1 MTTFKK
7 TSVFA
12 LLPILLVI
20 VSPSG
25 PAAPDRQASGK
36 SKLSP
41 IKLVY
46 PNGLAL
52 DNRGDLY
59 ISDIGTHRILKVD
72 RLGRLTVVAGTGEG
86 GFSGDGGPA
95 TKAQLNAPHD
105 LAFDVEGKL
114 LIADTFNHRIRR
126 IDNQGVITTVV
137 GIGEAP
143 YAGYGAPAPKDRLN
157 NPQGVA
163 VDGVGNILIPDTYNR
178 VVRRLDRN
186 GTLTVIAGS
195 VAGLSGDG
203 GPATEAQL
211 NLPMAVTIGPDGGVY
226 VSDAA
231 NSRVRRIMSDGRIQ
245 TVAGFGGGEGIG
257 GAGFVGDGGPA
268 EKAKLFTPA
277 DLKFDT
283 AGALYISDSGNNR
296 IRVVRAG
303 IITTIAGSGRAGFS
317 GDGKEAVAAE
327 LNTPQKIA
335 IARDGSVF
343 IADRGNQ
350 RVRKVDAKGFIITV
364 AGEGK
369 PTGML
374 FDPEVE
380 KVQHKGSKGQSVKEE
395 EK

>member
-1 MTTFKK
+1 MMTLKQK
-7 TSVFA
+7 SVFA

-20 VSPSG
+20 VSPYG
-25 PAAPDRQASGK
+25 PAAPEWQAGGK

-52 DNRGDLY
+52 DDRGDLY
-59 ISDIGTHRILKVD
+59 ISDIGTHRILKLD
-72 RLGRLTVVAGTGEG
+72 RVGRLIVVAGTGEG

-95 TKAQLNAPHD
+95 TKARLNAPHD
-105 LAFDVEGKL
+105 LAFDTEGNL
-114 LIADTFNHRIRR
+114 LIADAFNHRIRR
-126 IDNQGVITTVV
+126 IDRQGVITTVV
-137 GIGEAP
+137 GIGEAS
-143 YAGYGAPAPKDRLN
+143 YSGYGAPAPKDRLN

-163 VDGVGNILIPDTYNR
+163 VDRAGNILIADTYNR

-211 NLPMAVTIGPDGGVY
+211 NLPMAVTVGPDGGVY
-226 VSDAA
+226 ISDAA
-231 NSRVRRIMSDGRIQ
+231 NSRVRRVTTDGRIQ
-245 TVAGFGGGEGIG
+245 TVSGFGGGEGLG

-277 DLKFDT
+277 DVKFDT
-283 AGALYISDSGNNR
+283 AGNLYISDSGNNR
-296 IRVVRAG
+296 IRVVRG
-303 IITTIAGSGRAGFS
+303 GTITTFAGSGRTGFS
-317 GDGKEAVAAE
+317 GDGKEAMAAE

-335 IARDGSVF
+335 IAKDGSVF

-350 RVRKVDAKGFIITV
+350 RVRKVDAKGFITTV

-369 PTGML
+369 PTGMF
-374 FDPEVE
+374 FDPEVIR
-380 KVQHKGSKGQSVKEE
+380 
-395 EK
+395 